1 MTQLRRP
8 AAPLK
13 RSSRPQWFDQVFAEA
28 NRTEF
33 PRIGMINWFEWR
45 KTETEVGRIIDWRL
59 AADPALAKSLL
70 ASVPAGWLVF
80 AGD

>member
-1 MTQLRRP
+1 
-8 AAPLK
+8 
-13 RSSRPQWFDQVFAEA
+13 
-28 NRTEF
+28 
-33 PRIGMINWFEWR
+33 MINWFEWR